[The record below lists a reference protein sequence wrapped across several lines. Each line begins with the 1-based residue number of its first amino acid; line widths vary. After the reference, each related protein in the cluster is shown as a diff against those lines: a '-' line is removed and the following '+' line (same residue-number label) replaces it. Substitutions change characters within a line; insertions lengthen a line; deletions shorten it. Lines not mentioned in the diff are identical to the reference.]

1 MAQQV
6 LLTLPN
12 GHQYGIE
19 KVWFCCW
26 RSQSIWRFSPGGIAL
41 DTLRQGATAEGMA
54 VQSRASQN
62 GEKAMKKAMAILL
75 TVPAVAA
82 AEMPVIVGTIPNKDN
97 SKITFTTYQ
106 GECKKGDRTVYTQ
119 NKGGRVTLV
128 GCYRFIGEEMM
139 VFWSDGDVYTYPA
152 AALTLTAEMEAY
164 VQIQ

>member
-1 MAQQV
+1 

-19 KVWFCCW
+19 KVWFRCW
-26 RSQSIWRFSPGGIAL
+26 RSQGIWRLSPGGIAL
-41 DTLRQGATAEGMA
+41 DTARQGATAEGMA
-54 VQSRASQN
+54 VQGRAGK
-62 GEKAMKKAMAILL
+62 GEKAVKKAMAILL

-82 AEMPVIVGTIPNKDN
+82 AEMPVIIGTMPNKDN

-119 NKGGRVTLV
+119 NSGGRVTIV
-128 GCYRFIGEEMM
+128 GCYRLIGEELM

-164 VQIQ
+164 VQSQ